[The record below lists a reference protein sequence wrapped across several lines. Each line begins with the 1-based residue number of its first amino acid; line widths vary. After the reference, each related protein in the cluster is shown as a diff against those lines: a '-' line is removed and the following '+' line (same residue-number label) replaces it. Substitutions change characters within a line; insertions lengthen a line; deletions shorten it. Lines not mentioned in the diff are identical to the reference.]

1 MSNSYVRSMPS
12 NARQLF
18 TESMKYFDTI
28 YDYEAGYQY
37 DCSATAAMRH
47 DTRGSMWYAFGLLAR
62 NEGSDASEAEKII
75 RNIIGAQYKVESEE
89 WYGDYQQ
96 EPEEPYP
103 GSASYPPK
111 IYGTWDPNTR
121 GFVGTTLVM
130 CMEEFPHIL
139 SKDTQKLIVE
149 SLHNATKG
157 DEYRFGHLDKLKDN
171 LYPSYSNPAIMR
183 ALTSGWTGRRLN
195 DKNITNSAERDA
207 KDIIDLFDLHGT
219 LSEFNSATYTGVSL
233 FGLVLWSKYLPKDSV
248 MAQNA
253 PRMVATTW
261 DTVSQMW
268 HPGMKN
274 IAGPWDR
281 SYGYDM
287 NRYVALMGMWIWTLI
302 GKDKS
307 SLAANPQIMSHMGDY
322 GWAPLF
328 ASLASTQE
336 SLISKDA
343 ISRLSKFSGEHT
355 YTTSAYAPPFDNTSR
370 NITTWLSED
379 LTIGAQSFDE
389 TVVGGPSRGPE
400 SFNPAVIQWNTGREV
415 SFISMWPTE
424 MAMDVKVSPN
434 KLSLSY
440 PHGNASSI
448 FTFVVGTFA
457 DKPTVTG
464 WEDMQ
469 ALNVSVSGNVDPKY
483 TLSFAGKRGGKSSPN
498 RDFEYWNFTYAMPEK
513 FEGTPT
519 IELDLK
525 VVGVI

>member
-1 MSNSYVRSMPS
+1 MAS
-12 NARQLF
+12 RQLH
-18 TESMKYFDTI
+18 
-28 YDYEAGYQY
+28 
-37 DCSATAAMRH
+37 CPNRH
-47 DTRGSMWYAFGLLAR
+47 AR
-62 NEGSDASEAEKII
+62 
-75 RNIIGAQYKVESEE
+75 
-89 WYGDYQQ
+89 YGDYQQ

-307 SLAANPQIMSHMGDY
+307 SLAANVSSTSNSPAREQRHSH
-322 GWAPLF
+322 P
-328 ASLASTQE
+328 ASAADIQVAT
-336 SLISKDA
+336 DHVA
-343 ISRLSKFSGEHT
+343 HGRLRLGT
-355 YTTSAYAPPFDNTSR
+355 ALRRACQYARKP
-370 NITTWLSED
+370 D
-379 LTIGAQSFDE
+379 LQGC
-389 TVVGGPSRGPE
+389 R
-400 SFNPAVIQWNTGREV
+400 
-415 SFISMWPTE
+415 
-424 MAMDVKVSPN
+424 
-434 KLSLSY
+434 L
-440 PHGNASSI
+440 
-448 FTFVVGTFA
+448 
-457 DKPTVTG
+457 
-464 WEDMQ
+464 Q
-469 ALNVSVSGNVDPKY
+469 ALQVQRRAHLYDQRIRPA
-483 TLSFAGKRGGKSSPN
+483 L
-498 RDFEYWNFTYAMPEK
+498 
-513 FEGTPT
+513 
-519 IELDLK
+519 
-525 VVGVI
+525 